1 VIENNSSR
9 KGELIMKNNNLIKHI
24 CNLQMVLLLVLATVF
39 VNTGCEMKSS
49 PVIKVQDVDTIRVG
63 DSVVAED
70 EMRYYFYNTQATY
83 EAYYIAEEMELDWNS
98 EIQEGITM
106 SEGVKSTVLDDI
118 CRREV
123 IAALAGEYSVELD
136 NEEFAEAKTMV
147 ETFFTETNPKLQEK
161 IEISPLRLE
170 EVFEKD
176 ILYKKV
182 EKTIEEEETGKTDEV
197 YKNWKTANNV
207 TTGDEWDKLNFD
219 ETILAK

>member
-1 VIENNSSR
+1 
-9 KGELIMKNNNLIKHI
+9 MKKDNLIKHI
-24 CNLQMVLLLVLATVF
+24 CKLQMVLLLAFATVF
-39 VNTGCEMKSS
+39 ANTGCEMKSS
-49 PVIKVQDVDTIRVG
+49 PAIKVQDVDTIRVG
-63 DSVVAED
+63 DIVVPED

-98 EIQEGITM
+98 EIQEGTTM

-123 IAALAGEYSVELD
+123 IAALAEEYEVKLD

-182 EKTIEEEETGKTDEV
+182 EKTIEDEEAGKADEV

-207 TTGDEWDKLNFD
+207 TTGAEWDKLNFD

>member
-1 VIENNSSR
+1 
-9 KGELIMKNNNLIKHI
+9 
-24 CNLQMVLLLVLATVF
+24 MVLLLVLATVF

>member
-1 VIENNSSR
+1 
-9 KGELIMKNNNLIKHI
+9 MKNNNLIKHI